1 MRTKLH
7 LWSIAVG
14 VLECA
19 GFACAQTPSESQCKP
34 VAVWNGEQISQEELN
49 KAAAPELE
57 RLEQKRQQFLI
68 TLERDK
74 KNAYEEALDD
84 IVNDKLLAAEAKKKN
99 ISVDDLVKAE
109 VDEKVVVPSEDA
121 VRKFYD
127 D

>member
-19 GFACAQTPSESQCKP
+19 GFACAQNPSQGQSKP
-34 VAVWNGEQISQEELN
+34 VAVVNGEQITQEELN

-57 RLEQKRQQFLI
+57 RLGQKRE
-68 TLERDK
+68 TLLVTPERDK

-84 IVNDKLLAAEAKKKN
+84 MVNDKLLAAEAKKRN

-109 VDEKVVVPSEDA
+109 VDEKVVVPSDDA
-121 VRKFYD
+121 V
-127 D
+127 